1 MTTIAQYAT
10 SHNMQPSEV
19 ATLLNVEHDYRD
31 DDILPEESLAVLS
44 GDPDGMAESI
54 AANLNGWGIKY
65 TETSDGFG
73 VGLLSVRIAAERGRS
88 LATILDG
95 ANLVGV
101 TSDADKA
108 AALLA
113 FPLARKAWQA
123 GYTGDFEIDVLDGFL
138 DMRLSY
144 GSDDVTIHA
153 PIDSDLEFAVV
164 EHPLFLENVDMADL
178 EAVLESTQL
187 AYQGPAEAWQV
198 LCNAADFEQDDWTT
212 LVGRFHWRARFDHG
226 DRLTKVSTSE
236 SDNVAL
242 VEDYDPES
250 PIRVID
256 VDAVSDVTCWS
267 HGDAAAAVLYAIS

>member
-1 MTTIAQYAT
+1 MSTNDYI
-10 SHNMQPSEV
+10 SE
-19 ATLLNVEHDYRD
+19 
-31 DDILPEESLAVLS
+31 
-44 GDPDGMAESI
+44 I
-54 AANLNGWGIKY
+54 AANLTDWNINY
-65 TETSDGFG
+65 TETSDGLSI
-73 VGLLSVRIAAERGRS
+73 GLLSVRVTEERGEV

-108 AALLA
+108 AALLE

-123 GYTGDFEIDVLDGFL
+123 GYTGDFEVDVCDGMM

-144 GSDDVTIHA
+144 GSEDVTIYA
-153 PIDSDLEFAVV
+153 PIGSDREFTVV
-164 EHPLFLENVDMADL
+164 EHPLFRENVDMTDL
-178 EAVLESTQL
+178 EAVLESAQL
-187 AYQGPAEAWQV
+187 AYQAPDEAWLV
-198 LCNAADFEQDDWTT
+198 LCGATDFEHDDWGT
-212 LVGRFHWRARFDHG
+212 LVERLHWQARFDQG

-236 SDNVAL
+236 NGNVAL

-267 HGDAAAAVLYAIS
+267 QGDVAAAVLYAIS

>member
-1 MTTIAQYAT
+1 MNANDFISDVTDQLAEWGI
-10 SHNMQPSEV
+10 
-19 ATLLNVEHDYRD
+19 DYRETTEG
-31 DDILPEESLAVLS
+31 ISVGSIHLEVIEESYRPA
-44 GDPDGMAESI
+44 
-54 AANLNGWGIKY
+54 
-65 TETSDGFG
+65 
-73 VGLLSVRIAAERGRS
+73 
-88 LATILDG
+88 ATILNG
-95 ANLVGV
+95 TETVAI

-108 AALLA
+108 AALLS

-153 PIDSDLEFAVV
+153 TINSDREFTVV
-164 EHPLFLENVDMADL
+164 EHPLFRENVGMTDL
-178 EAVLESTQL
+178 EAILESTQL
-187 AYQGPAEAWQV
+187 AYQAPDEAWQV
-198 LCNAADFEQDDWTT
+198 LCGATDFEHDDWEA
-212 LVGRFHWRARFDHG
+212 LVERLHWQARFDQG
-226 DRLTKVSTSE
+226 DRLTKVSTGE

-267 HGDAAAAVLYAIS
+267 QGDVAAAVLYAIS

>member
-1 MTTIAQYAT
+1 MSTNDYI
-10 SHNMQPSEV
+10 SE
-19 ATLLNVEHDYRD
+19 
-31 DDILPEESLAVLS
+31 
-44 GDPDGMAESI
+44 I
-54 AANLNGWGIKY
+54 AANLTDWNINY

-73 VGLLSVRIAAERGRS
+73 IGLLSVRVAEERGEV

-95 ANLVGV
+95 ANLIAT

-123 GYTGDFEIDVLDGFL
+123 GYMGDFEIDVLDDFL

-144 GSDDVTIHA
+144 GSYDVTISA
-153 PIDSDLEFAVV
+153 AVDSDSEFTVA
-164 EHPLFLENVDMADL
+164 EHPLFRENVDMTDL
-178 EAVLESTQL
+178 EAILESTQL
-187 AYQGPAEAWQV
+187 AYQAPAEAWQV
-198 LCNAADFEQDDWTT
+198 LCNATDFEHDDWEA
-212 LVGRFHWRARFDHG
+212 LVERLHWPARFDQG

-236 SDNVAL
+236 NDNVAL

-250 PIRVID
+250 PIRVIN

-267 HGDAAAAVLYAIS
+267 QGEVAAAVLYAIS

>member
-1 MTTIAQYAT
+1 MNTNDFT
-10 SHNMQPSEV
+10 SE
-19 ATLLNVEHDYRD
+19 
-31 DDILPEESLAVLS
+31 
-44 GDPDGMAESI
+44 I
-54 AANLNGWGIKY
+54 AANLTDWNINY

-73 VGLLSVRIAAERGRS
+73 IGLLSVRVAEGCYS
-88 LATILDG
+88 PYGTILDG
-95 ANLVGV
+95 ANLAAI

-113 FPLARKAWQA
+113 FPLARRAWEA
-123 GYTGDFEIDVLDGFL
+123 GYMGDFKIDVHDGEM

-144 GSDDVTIHA
+144 GSDDVIISATV
-153 PIDSDLEFAVV
+153 DSDREFTVV
-164 EHPLFLENVDMADL
+164 EHPLFWGNVDMTDL
-178 EAVLESTQL
+178 EAALESAQL
-187 AYQGPAEAWQV
+187 AYQGPREAWQV
-198 LCNAADFEQDDWTT
+198 LCGATDFEHDDWGA
-212 LVGRFHWRARFDHG
+212 LVERFHWQACFDQG

-267 HGDAAAAVLYAIS
+267 HGDVAAAVLCAIS